1 MIDPSLVRHVAGL
14 SRIELT
20 EQEVARACAE
30 LGKILAYVEQLDR
43 MDLAGVEPLAHAGD
57 FDTPLREDRAA
68 APLPRAEALR
78 NAPAA
83 GETGFI
89 VPRVIE
95 GP

>member
-1 MIDPSLVRHVAGL
+1 MIDASRVRAIAAL
-14 SRIELT
+14 ARIELT
-20 EQEVARACAE
+20 EEEVARAGEE

-43 MDLAGVEPLAHAGD
+43 MDLAGVDPLTHAGD
-57 FDTPLREDRAA
+57 FDTPLREDRMAP
-68 APLPRAEALR
+68 PLPRAEAVR

-83 GETGFI
+83 SEAGFI